1 MHHIKHPMRSLIILL
16 ALVVTSQLVNAQAE
30 EMWFAFPVVSIESKG
45 TNKYLV
51 TINYGSEVGLKKD
64 GNGEVW
70 AILQQQRKGEAHYL
84 NNITFQEVAT
94 GKATALL
101 ETKEPVY
108 KGDLVFAQIPV
119 NLKFKSIYFY
129 LASYG
134 IFLTDDT
141 GKPYYTIEEILKSD
155 GYRLRTEKFIQ
166 MQMALNEA
174 GQKLKETNY
183 AGRVKEGPQKGK
195 LLYEVLEKADTL
207 AVWSY
212 LYHAALT
219 YTQHAGLTTPW
230 VKSYSDYALEGDR
243 ITATELRTL
252 FVGATTE
259 KMETHY
265 THYQRK
271 ITSEM
276 VSDWYADA
284 QDLRKAGKFEEAK
297 KILDACIFLGAK
309 LNDPYN
315 EALYYYEVAL
325 IAEAQ
330 KQSAESIRW
339 YEKAAEKFKVA
350 KSDYGEGFAR
360 HYVALAYLET
370 GQPAKAEEN
379 FLMAKDLRT
388 KVFSTE
394 RESKSYQNE
403 LITTLNELARLERNR
418 KNFTKAIAW
427 YDQALGIVRSV
438 DNAALEADVQW
449 SMGYMYSDEM
459 DKPTD
464 GVANYERAFRIYT
477 ALRDTASMID
487 LKRNM
492 AINYNKIKEVNK
504 AKTAI
509 AEAVTYGRAWNKPQK
524 LAYAL
529 DYEGLLHFNL
539 GEFSKSITSYTESE
553 KIYTRLRDTA
563 RLITTKRNIYK
574 NYRDSK
580 NTKAAVTKIKEVFPL
595 IKTDDNAQLSDAWWD
610 LAYIHGKDYVN
621 DPRKAIEYYGEAVK
635 IYKIKGDTTNLATV
649 YNNIAYQ
656 YRDLRDSVNAYKNHQ
671 LALTITNVKHR
682 ADEQADTHDRWAVTC
697 KHFGNISQSLFHY
710 RESARLFKMAGNEHK
725 SAQMLLNV
733 GKAHASLKNYSK
745 ANESFLEAV
754 AVFRKLGDKGQEAE
768 SHWEYAYNQGTY
780 LFNYNEAIA
789 RYRTAYGLYMEAAD
803 SVNASVMLSNIG
815 QNYWSKLD
823 FEKAIESHQAAI
835 ALARKCR
842 NLTQVASSWSKLATL
857 FTETNNPVAAKE
869 ALSSTVEALQQ
880 LNDSTKLSTAYQD
893 LAASYVKTKEFSAAF
908 DYYNKAIGILKK
920 SNDTINLALAIS
932 NLANGYQ
939 SKTDFKQAE
948 KLYLDVLALQ
958 RKIKDKPN
966 LIYTLA
972 NLGTLA
978 QAGDNNYKKAGTYF
992 DEAVKLAT
1000 EIKDDNILAFCYLRL
1015 KGLNRAQGKFVV
1027 AEDYIKKALDI
1038 YVKANRNKDAAYTL
1052 VEMGNDASYVY
1063 GDNVKAV
1070 KLLDQAQL
1078 ISDTLNDITLK
1089 AYLLE
1094 VRSNVMAEAGEFQ
1107 KALELGH
1114 QSFELYRSINN
1125 EWGLAGAYIDL
1136 GNIYKQLSE
1145 YDKSLRYQMASDSL
1159 YQKVNSE
1166 YNRLAPLANIGTV
1179 YTAQGDYK
1187 KGLEYYQK
1195 SYEIM
1200 KKAGDY
1206 NENFGIIH
1214 SLIGESYFY
1223 LNDFVQADKWLRDAL
1238 TVFDKVGAPRPKTEA
1253 LSMMG
1258 RLKIEEKKFAEAA
1271 RFLNEGAKAAKEKS
1285 LKVDYLA
1292 NINLLGQLEVLQ
1304 KNYSKARPL
1313 LEETIKTSRE
1323 MNKYNTLWESLY
1335 WLGILYKENKQ
1346 LPQSRDYL
1354 KESVAVIEKIRN
1366 KVTGGEEARKLFSS
1380 DKNILKVYE
1389 ALVDVLLQL
1398 GETELAMSYL
1408 QKNNEDNLKAK
1419 FKNLDVK
1426 FEDSNKSKIVEQER
1440 NMKARLDG
1448 IELQIANEKSLPSDQ
1463 QNKERIKNLE
1473 GTKTI
1478 AEGDY
1483 LKFVNQQVNV
1493 RPELTKYFNNSVQP
1507 VEFRREKKN
1516 IPEDMALLS
1525 YLPGENQLYIF
1536 IATRDTVIA
1545 KIVNVG
1551 REQLGRNVSAML
1563 NVARNQ
1569 MGTFTK
1575 LDLTHEA
1582 RYRHELVYDL
1592 KQKDKAM
1599 VPFEEMYQYLIAP
1612 AASEIADKKRL
1623 GIIAT
1628 GVLNYIPFQML
1639 GKTLANGEFNLLAN
1653 QFAVFYVS
1661 SVNILRLADAER
1673 NMKII
1678 AFGNPDKTLPSTER
1692 EVAEIKKLYPSSS
1705 VFLREQATED
1715 KVKTAGEDFTV
1726 MHFATHG
1733 NLDYEDFTQS
1743 FLTMA
1748 GGNDANS
1755 DGKLTL
1761 EELWGMDVMNHLDI
1775 VVLSA
1780 CQTAVT
1786 KGSAESSPVS
1796 PASGFLQ
1803 NGVKSVVATLWKVDD
1818 EATSLLMTEFYK
1830 NMRTMATLDAL
1841 REAQVA
1847 LSRNP
1852 KYQHPYY
1859 WAGAILLGDW
1869 R

>member
-1 MHHIKHPMRSLIILL
+1 MRFIVILFT
-16 ALVVTSQLVNAQAE
+16 LVLTASNVVAQSNE
-30 EMWFAFPVVSIESKG
+30 LWFAFPIVSIENKG

-51 TINYGSEVGLKKD
+51 NIEYGTELGLKN
-64 GNGEVW
+64 GSSGEVW
-70 AILQQQRKGEAHYL
+70 ATMQQQRKGEAHYL
-84 NNITFQEVAT
+84 NGIVLQDVASK
-94 GKATALL
+94 KASAIL
-101 ETKEPVY
+101 ETKEPLY
-108 KGDLVFAQIPV
+108 KGDLVFVKIPV
-119 NLKFKSIYFY
+119 SLKFKSSYFY

-134 IFLTDDT
+134 IFFSDEA

-155 GYRLRTEKFIQ
+155 GHRLRTEKFVK
-166 MQMALNEA
+166 MQMELNEEGRKLKAANSTARIKEGQYKGTLLHEALERADTISVWTFLYHSTMQYTYYA
-174 GQKLKETNY
+174 GQ
-183 AGRVKEGPQKGK
+183 
-195 LLYEVLEKADTL
+195 TL
-207 AVWSY
+207 
-212 LYHAALT
+212 
-219 YTQHAGLTTPW
+219 PW
-230 VKSYSDYALEGDR
+230 VKSFSEYALEGDR
-243 ITATELRTL
+243 ITEAELRSY
-252 FVGATTE
+252 FIGADSQ
-259 KMETHY
+259 KMETNY
-265 THYQRK
+265 VYYKRR
-271 ITSEM
+271 ITKSI
-276 VSDWYADA
+276 VNDWYKEA
-284 QDLRKAGKFEEAK
+284 QDYRKAQQYAEARK
-297 KILDACIFLGAK
+297 LIDACIFLGAK
-309 LNDPYN
+309 LIDPYN
-315 EALYYYEVAL
+315 EALYHYEVAL
-325 IAEAQ
+325 IEEAEGDIAGG
-330 KQSAESIRW
+330 ILW
-339 YEKAAEKFKVA
+339 FEKAAEKFKSA
-350 KSDYGEGFAR
+350 GSDYGQGFAQ
-360 HYVALAYLET
+360 HFMAAAYREI
-370 GQPAKAEEN
+370 GNEAKAEEH
-379 FLMAKDLRT
+379 FLLAKELRT
-388 KVFSTE
+388 KVFTAD
-394 RESKSYQNE
+394 RESEAYQTE
-403 LITTLNELARLERNR
+403 LIATIKELAKLARG
-418 KNFTKAIAW
+418 KKDFVKAIAW
-427 YDQALGIVRSV
+427 YDQALGVARSA
-438 DNAALEADVQW
+438 DNTSAEADILW
-449 SMGYMYSDEM
+449 GMGFMYSDEM
-459 DKPTD
+459 SKPNEGIT
-464 GVANYERAFRIYT
+464 NYDRAFNLYT
-477 ALRDTASMID
+477 ALRDTASMVD

-492 AINYNKIKEVNK
+492 AINFIKLKEQNK
-504 AKTAI
+504 AKAVI
-509 AEAVTYGRAWNKPQK
+509 AEAVKYGREWNNPSK

-529 DYEGLLHFNL
+529 DYEGLLHFDL
-539 GEFSKSITSYTESE
+539 GEFSRSNASYFEAE
-553 KIYTRLRDTA
+553 KIYTQLKDTSK
-563 RLITTKRNIYK
+563 LISVKRNIYK

-580 NTKAAVTKIKEVFPL
+580 NAKVAVTKLKEVFPL
-595 IKTDDNAQLSDAWWD
+595 IKKEEHSRLTDAWWD
-610 LAYIHGKDYVN
+610 LAYIHGKDYLN
-621 DPRKAIEYYGEAVK
+621 DPRKAIEYYGEAIK
-635 IYKIKGDTTNLATV
+635 IYKLNHDTTNLTTV
-649 YNNIAYQ
+649 YNNVAYQ
-656 YRDLRDSVNAYKNHQ
+656 YRDLRDSVNAYKHHQ
-671 LALTITNVKHR
+671 LALTLTNVKHR
-682 ADEQADTHDRWAVTC
+682 AYEQGDTHDRWAVTS
-697 KHFGNISQSLFHY
+697 KHFGNKTQSLFHY
-710 RESARLFKMAGNEHK
+710 REAVRFFKEAGKEHK
-725 SAQMLLNV
+725 SAQLLLNV
-733 GKAHASLKNYSK
+733 GKGYAALKNYAK

-754 AVFRKLGDKGQEAE
+754 AIFKRLEDKGQEAE
-768 SHWEYAYNQGTY
+768 SHWEYAYNLGTN
-780 LFNYNEAIA
+780 LFKYDEAIG
-789 RYRTAYGLYMEAAD
+789 RYRVAYNLYMEAGD
-803 SVNASVMLSNIG
+803 SVNASVMLSNVG

-823 FEKAIESHQAAI
+823 FDKAIAAHQAAI
-835 ALARKCR
+835 ALAKKCR
-842 NLTQVASSWSKLATL
+842 NLTQVASSWSKLASL
-857 FTETNNPVAAKE
+857 YTETNNPVAAKE
-869 ALSSTVEALQQ
+869 ALNNTVEALHQ
-880 LNDSTKLSTAYQD
+880 LNDSTQLPPAYQD
-893 LAASYVKTKEFSAAF
+893 LASSYVKTKEFNLAF
-908 DYYNKAIGILKK
+908 DYYNKAIDILKVNK
-920 SNDTINLALAIS
+920 DTLNWALAVS
-932 NLANGYQ
+932 NLASGYQ
-939 SKTDFKQAE
+939 TKTDYKQAE
-948 KLYLDVLALQ
+948 KLYLDVLTLQ
-958 RKIKDKPN
+958 IKIKDKPN

-978 QAGDNNYKKAGTYF
+978 QTVDNNYKKAGTYF
-992 DEAVKLAT
+992 DEAVKLSI
-1000 EIKDDNILAFCYLRL
+1000 EIKDDNILAFCYLRM
-1015 KGLNRAQGKFVV
+1015 KGLNRLQGKFTV

-1038 YVKANRNKDAAYTL
+1038 YTKTNRTKDAAYTL

-1063 GDNVKAV
+1063 GDNVKAL
-1070 KLLDQAQL
+1070 KLLDQAQV
-1078 ISDTLNDITLK
+1078 ISDSLNDVTLK

-1094 VRSNVMAEAGEFQ
+1094 VRSNIMAEAGEFQ

-1114 QSFELYRSINN
+1114 KSFELYRSTNN

-1136 GNIYKQLSE
+1136 GNVYKQMSE

-1159 YQKVNSE
+1159 YRKVNSE

-1187 KGLEYYQK
+1187 KGLEYYEK

-1223 LNDFVQADKWLRDAL
+1223 LNDYVQSDKWFRQAL
-1238 TVFDKVGAPRPKTEA
+1238 VVFDKVGAPRPKTEA
-1253 LSMMG
+1253 LSMIG
-1258 RLKIEEKKFAEAA
+1258 RLKIEEKKYDEAG
-1271 RFLNEGAKAAKEKS
+1271 RFLNEGVKSAKEKS
-1285 LKVDYLA
+1285 LRVDYIA
-1292 NINLLGQLEVLQ
+1292 NLNLLGQLEVLQ
-1304 KNYSKARPL
+1304 KNYAKAKPI
-1313 LEETIKTSRE
+1313 LEETIKASRE

-1335 WLGILYKENKQ
+1335 WLGMLYKENKQ

-1354 KESVAVIEKIRN
+1354 KEAVDVIEKIRN
-1366 KVTGGEEARKLFSS
+1366 KVSGGEEARKLFSS

-1389 ALVDVLLQL
+1389 ALVDVLLQM
-1398 GETELAMSYL
+1398 GETELAMGYL

-1426 FEDSNKSKIVEQER
+1426 FEDANKSKIVEQER
-1440 NMKARLDG
+1440 NMKAKLDG
-1448 IELQIANEKSLPSDQ
+1448 IEQQISNEKALPTDQ
-1463 QNKERIKNLE
+1463 QNKEKLKNLD

-1536 IATRDTVIA
+1536 VATRDTVIA
-1545 KIVNVG
+1545 KIVNVS

-1569 MGTFTK
+1569 MGTFGK
-1575 LDLTHEA
+1575 LDLSQEEK
-1582 RYRHELVYDL
+1582 YRQELVYSQ
-1592 KQKDKAM
+1592 KQKDKLLM
-1599 VPFEEMYQYLIAP
+1599 PFEEMYQHLIAP
-1612 AASEIADKKRL
+1612 AAAEIASKKRL

-1653 QFAVFYVS
+1653 QFAIFYVS
-1661 SVNILRLADAER
+1661 STNILRLADTER

-1692 EVAEIKKLYPSSS
+1692 EVAEIKKLYPSST
-1705 VFLREQATED
+1705 VFLHDQATEE

-1748 GGNDANS
+1748 GGKDIDG

-1761 EELWGMDVMNHLDI
+1761 EELWGMEVMNHLDI

-1841 REAQVA
+1841 REAQVT

>member
-1 MHHIKHPMRSLIILL
+1 MRFLFILF
-16 ALVVTSQLVNAQAE
+16 ALFTSGFTVVAQSE
-30 EMWFAFPVVSIESKG
+30 DMWFAFPIVSVENKG
-45 TNKYLV
+45 PNKYLV
-51 TINYGSEVGLKKD
+51 TINYGSEVGLKK
-64 GNGEVW
+64 GGSGEVW
-70 AILQQQRKGEAHYL
+70 ATLQQQRKGEAHYL
-84 NNITFQEVAT
+84 NSITFQEVGT
-94 GKATALL
+94 KKATTLI

-108 KGDLVFAQIPV
+108 NGDLVFAQIPV
-119 NLKFKSIYFY
+119 NLKFKSTYFY

-134 IFLTDDT
+134 IFFTDEA

-155 GYRLRTEKFIQ
+155 GYRLRTEKFVQ

-174 GQKLKETNY
+174 GQKLKAANNTD
-183 AGRVKEGPQKGK
+183 RVKEGPQKGMF
-195 LLYEVLEKADTL
+195 LHEALEKADTL
-207 AVWSY
+207 SVWTY
-212 LYHAALT
+212 LYHSILL
-219 YTQHAGLTTPW
+219 YTNNAGTSQPW
-230 VKSYSDYALEGDR
+230 VKSFTDYALDGDR
-243 ITATELRTL
+243 ITATELRSL
-252 FVGATTE
+252 FVGATKE
-259 KMETHY
+259 KMETSY
-265 THYQRK
+265 THYQRR
-271 ITSEM
+271 ITKAM
-276 VSDWYADA
+276 VEDWYSEA
-284 QDLRKAGKFEEAK
+284 QELRKSQQYAEAK
-297 KILDACIFLGAK
+297 KVLDACIFLGAK
-309 LNDPYN
+309 LNDTYN
-315 EALYYYEVAL
+315 EALYYYEIAL
-325 IAEAQ
+325 VEEAQ
-330 KQSAESIRW
+330 NQYAAAISW
-339 YEKAAEKFKVA
+339 YEKAVEKFNA
-350 KSDYGEGFAR
+350 AGSEYGEGYAR
-360 HYVALAYLET
+360 HYMAVAYL
-370 GQPAKAEEN
+370 QLDQKAKAEEN
-379 FLMAKDLRT
+379 FVLAKDLRT
-388 KVFSTE
+388 KVFSSD

-403 LITTLNELARLERNR
+403 LITTLKELAKLERNK
-418 KNFTKAIAW
+418 KNYAKAITW
-427 YDQALGIVRSV
+427 YDQALGIARSV
-438 DNAALEADVQW
+438 DNRDSEADILW
-449 SMGYMYSDEM
+449 SMGFMYSDEM
-459 DKPTD
+459 SKPEAGIASYD
-464 GVANYERAFRIYT
+464 HAFKIYT

-492 AINYNKIKEVNK
+492 AINFNKLKANTK
-504 AKTAI
+504 AKASI
-509 AEAVTYGRAWNKPQK
+509 AEAVAYGRAWNNPSK

-529 DYEGLLHFNL
+529 DYEGLLHFDL

-553 KIYTRLRDTA
+553 KIYTQLKDTSK
-563 RLITTKRNIYK
+563 LISAKRNIYK

-580 NTKAAVTKIKEVFPL
+580 NAKAAVAKLKEVFPL
-595 IKTDDNAQLSDAWWD
+595 IKKEEHSRLTDAWWD
-610 LAYIHGKDYVN
+610 LAYIHGKDYLN
-621 DPRKAIEYYGEAVK
+621 DPRKAIEYYGEAIK
-635 IYKIKGDTTNLATV
+635 IYKVNHDTTNLATV
-649 YNNIAYQ
+649 YNNVAYQ
-656 YRDLRDSVNAYKNHQ
+656 YRDLRDSVNAYKHHQ
-671 LALTITNVKHR
+671 LALTLTSVKHR
-682 ADEQADTHDRWAVTC
+682 AYEQGDTHDRWAVTS
-697 KHFGNISQSLFHY
+697 KHFGNKAQSLFHY
-710 RESARLFKMAGNEHK
+710 REAARLFKEAGNEYK
-725 SAQMLLNV
+725 GAQVLLNV
-733 GKAHASLKNYSK
+733 GKAYAAQKNYSK
-745 ANESFLEAV
+745 ANETFLEAV
-754 AVFRKLGDKGQEAE
+754 ATFKRLGDKGQEAE
-768 SHWEYAYNQGTY
+768 SHWEYAYNLGTN
-780 LFNYNEAIA
+780 LFKYDEAIG
-789 RYRTAYGLYMEAAD
+789 RYRVAYNLYMEAGD
-803 SVNASVMLSNIG
+803 SVNASVMLSNVG

-823 FEKAIESHQAAI
+823 FDKAIESHQAAI
-835 ALARKCR
+835 ALAKKCR
-842 NLTQVASSWSKLATL
+842 NLTQVASSWSKLASL
-857 FTETNNPVAAKE
+857 FTETNNPVAAQE
-869 ALSSTVEALQQ
+869 ALNNTVDALHQ
-880 LNDSTKLSTAYQD
+880 LNDSTQLPTAYQD
-893 LAASYVKTKEFSAAF
+893 LAASYVKTKEFATAF
-908 DYYNKAIGILKK
+908 DYYNKAIGILKFNK
-920 SNDTINLALAIS
+920 DTVNWALAVS
-932 NLANGYQ
+932 NLASGYQ
-939 SKTDFKQAE
+939 TKTDYKQAE

-978 QAGDNNYKKAGTYF
+978 QAADNNYKKAGTYF
-992 DEAVKLAT
+992 DEAVKLAV

-1015 KGLNRAQGKFVV
+1015 KGLNRSQGKFAA

-1038 YVKANRNKDAAYTL
+1038 YIKTNRSKDAAYTL

-1063 GDNVKAV
+1063 GDNVKAE
-1070 KLLDQAQL
+1070 KLLDQAQV
-1078 ISDTLNDITLK
+1078 ISDTLNDVTLK

-1094 VRSNVMAEAGEFQ
+1094 VRSNIMSEAGEFQ

-1159 YQKVNSE
+1159 YRKVNSE

-1195 SYEIM
+1195 SYELM
-1200 KKAGDY
+1200 KNAGDY

-1214 SLIGESYFY
+1214 NLIGESYFY
-1223 LNDFVQADKWLRDAL
+1223 LNDYVQADKWLREGLA
-1238 TVFDKVGAPRPKTEA
+1238 VFDKVGAPRPKTEA
-1253 LSMMG
+1253 LSVIG
-1258 RLKIEEKKFAEAA
+1258 RLKIEEKKYDEAGK
-1271 RFLNEGAKAAKEKS
+1271 FLNEGVKSAKEKA
-1285 LKVDYLA
+1285 LRVDYITNLS
-1292 NINLLGQLEVLQ
+1292 LLGQLEVLK
-1304 KNYSKARPL
+1304 KNYTKAKPI
-1313 LEETIKTSRE
+1313 LEETIKASRE
-1323 MNKYNTLWESLY
+1323 MSKYNTLWESLY
-1335 WLGILYKENKQ
+1335 WLGMLYKENKQ

-1354 KESVAVIEKIRN
+1354 KESVEVIERIRN
-1366 KVTGGEEARKLFSS
+1366 KVSGGEEARKLFSS

-1398 GETELAMSYL
+1398 GETELAMGYL

-1426 FEDSNKSKIVEQER
+1426 FENSDKSKIVEQER
-1440 NMKARLDG
+1440 NMKAKLDG
-1448 IELQIANEKSLPSDQ
+1448 IEQQISKEKALPTDL
-1463 QNKERIKNLE
+1463 QNKEKLKALD

-1551 REQLGRNVSAML
+1551 REQLGRNVNAML

-1569 MGTFTK
+1569 MGTFGK
-1575 LDLTHEA
+1575 LDLTNEA
-1582 RYRHELVYDL
+1582 KYRQELVYTQT
-1592 KQKDKAM
+1592 QKDKVM
-1599 VPFEEMYQYLIAP
+1599 MPFEEMYQHLIAP
-1612 AASEIADKKRL
+1612 AAAEIASKKRL

-1639 GKTLANGEFNLLAN
+1639 GKTLANGEFNLLAS
-1653 QFAVFYVS
+1653 QFAIFYVS
-1661 SVNILRLADAER
+1661 STNILRLADSER

-1692 EVAEIKKLYPSSS
+1692 EVAEIKKLYPSSA
-1705 VFLREQATED
+1705 VFLHDQATEE
-1715 KVKTAGEDFTV
+1715 KVKTAGDDFTV

-1748 GGNDANS
+1748 GGKDIDG

-1761 EELWGMDVMNHLDI
+1761 EELWGMEVMNHLDI

-1786 KGSAESSPVS
+1786 KGSSESSPVS

-1830 NMRTMATLDAL
+1830 NMRTMATIDAL
-1841 REAQVA
+1841 REAQVT